1 MFKNTKKKVQIYLRP
16 PASYYGGK
24 QQLLT
29 RILAK
34 IPEHRKYDE
43 PFLGG
48 GAVYWSKK
56 PSEIEIINDLDGFVT
71 NFYRVIQSDFE
82 ALKRL
87 VDSIPYSREAHDEA
101 CVMRQFPNLFTDVQK
116 AWSFFFM
123 ANTSMFSILGN
134 IMNTPSRDQKPIRT
148 FLNKV
153 DRFTDVYAER
163 LKSTF
168 IENRNALYVIKTHDG
183 EDTFHFI
190 DPPYFNSDCGHYGG
204 YTHGDFETLLILL
217 GTLQG
222 KFMLTCYPSD
232 LLNQY
237 VALNG
242 WHVECIE
249 MQLSA
254 SKIKGKKK
262 VECLV
267 TNY

>member
-1 MFKNTKKKVQIYLRP
+1 MSNILKPKAKIYLRC

-29 RILAK
+29 RLLPR
-34 IPEHRKYDE
+34 IPEHRKYNE

-48 GAVYWSKK
+48 GAVFWSKE
-56 PSEIEIINDLDGFVT
+56 PSEIEVVNDLDGFVT
-71 NFYRVIQSDFE
+71 NFYRVIKTDFS
-82 ALKRL
+82 ALKAL

-101 CVMRQFPNLFTDVQK
+101 CIMRQFPTLFSDVQR

-134 IMNTPSRDQKPIRT
+134 IMNTPSRDQKPITT
-148 FLNKV
+148 FTNKV
-153 DRFTDVYAER
+153 ERFSDVYAER
-163 LKSTF
+163 LKKVF

-183 EDTFHFI
+183 VDTFHFI

-204 YTHGDFETLLILL
+204 YTHSDYEALLVLL
-217 GTLQG
+217 GTLEG
-222 KFMLTCYPSD
+222 KFLLTCYPSD
-232 LLNQY
+232 LLDHY
-237 VALNG
+237 AALNN
-242 WHVECIE
+242 WHIERIE

-254 SKIKGKKK
+254 SKTKGKKK